1 MPDATVWDEVLAH
14 VRVGLDAEDFRRWFG
29 ATTYASDAGDQI
41 TVWVASEAI
50 RRHLLTHFGRKI
62 QEALAAIGR
71 AGTHVRFV
79 VAEFDDEDED
89 KAES

>member
-1 MPDATVWDEVLAH
+1 MSDATVWDDVLSR
-14 VRVGLDAEDFRRWFG
+14 VREGLDADDFRRWFG

-41 TVWVASEAI
+41 IVWVASESI
-50 RRHLLTHFGRKI
+50 RRHLLTHFDSAI
-62 QEALAAIGR
+62 EEALAAIGR

-89 KAES
+89 EDAS